1 MGRGAAPWGGVGW
14 EYAVVRWVDLSTA
27 MVSVV
32 VVVLAA
38 AMV

>member
-1 MGRGAAPWGGVGW
+1 
-14 EYAVVRWVDLSTA
+14 VVRWVDLSTA